1 MSLGRANTLIDVVPV
16 VPIHN
21 LFAVMSDVDSTLSNT
36 TDKLV
41 PVTSDGTPITWA
53 DDNDAHLEGLLY
65 EGWWM
70 EPSSTIIEL
79 KLLPLHPPRPRR
91 VQEI

>member
-70 EPSSTIIEL
+70 EPSSTI
-79 KLLPLHPPRPRR
+79 
-91 VQEI
+91 